1 MDEEPQ
7 GRDRSTSGRVARRA
21 IWAIIVS
28 VVAGSLWLAGI
39 LVFWAFWSSGFTLF
53 QNVIV
58 VVASLIVVGAII
70 GAAFVSIGLLE
81 FPKWEK
87 Y

>member
-1 MDEEPQ
+1 MDEESPGQ
-7 GRDRSTSGRVARRA
+7 DARVARRA

-28 VVAGSLWLAGI
+28 ILAGSLWLAGI
-39 LVFWAFWSSGFTLF
+39 LVYWAFWSSGFDWF
-53 QNVIV
+53 QNLIV

-81 FPKWEK
+81 YPKWRRI
-87 Y
+87 

>member
-1 MDEEPQ
+1 MDEESQ
-7 GRDRSTSGRVARRA
+7 GQNRSTSARVARRA

-28 VVAGSLWLAGI
+28 IVAGSLWLAGI
-39 LVFWAFWSSGFTLF
+39 LVFWAFWSAGFDWF
-53 QNVIV
+53 QNLIV

-70 GAAFVSIGLLE
+70 GAAFVSISLLE

>member
-7 GRDRSTSGRVARRA
+7 GRDRSTSGRVARRG

-70 GAAFVSIGLLE
+70 GAAFVSISLLE